1 MGMRKGLIIHGSIL
15 LGSELK
21 IELWK
26 KIIKTAKQSNYD
38 GPLVKPMGKDGLGSS
53 EQAWRA

>member
-1 MGMRKGLIIHGSIL
+1 MPKGLIIHGSIL

-38 GPLVKPMGKDGLGSS
+38 GPLVKPMGKDGLDSS

>member
-1 MGMRKGLIIHGSIL
+1 L

-38 GPLVKPMGKDGLGSS
+38 GPLVKPMGKDGLDSL